1 MPTARDTEGVYIIN
15 QASEVLDQMGQLREK
30 RFDLDYDDPQRVIIQ
45 EEIDQYRERFFE
57 LMESLSEYRRP
68 NGRISGMFSWML
80 APLPS
85 GMKDIAFDDNAKQ
98 ELKALPSY
106 RWVALGLVFGVIVA
120 IATLSLLFPWLL
132 ISPLSVFMDST
143 SVSSGAQSAVM
154 NVIVVAI
161 GTFLLVAGLMS
172 WQRLQDFTH
181 TTALEEEKWFRSG
194 AESWSWG
201 QRAVSC
207 VAFGACHIVN
217 IIYPAVT
224 LIVLSIAGG
233 AFMWAYLREYKR
245 SHDVTR
251 ATLAS
256 TRLHAM
262 YNIYAGGFLVVGAI
276 VLIVVAILL

>member
-30 RFDLDYDDPQRVIIQ
+30 RFDLDYDDPQRIIIQ
-45 EEIDQYRERFFE
+45 EEIDQHRERFFE

-85 GMKDIAFDDNAKQ
+85 GMKDTAFDDNAKQ
-98 ELKALPSY
+98 QLKALPSY
-106 RWVALGLVFGVIVA
+106 RWAALGLVFGVIVA

-181 TTALEEEKWFRSG
+181 TAALEEEKWFRSG
-194 AESWSWG
+194 AENWSWG

-207 VAFGACHIVN
+207 VAFGTCHIVN

-262 YNIYAGGFLVVGAI
+262 YNTWAGGLLV
-276 VLIVVAILL
+276 VVAIGLLVATLL